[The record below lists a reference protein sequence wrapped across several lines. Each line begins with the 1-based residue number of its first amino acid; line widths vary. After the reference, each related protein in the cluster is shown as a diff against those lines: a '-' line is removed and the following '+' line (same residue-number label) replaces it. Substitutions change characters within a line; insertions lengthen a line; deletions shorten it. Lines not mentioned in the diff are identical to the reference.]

1 MGMIATV
8 SHCPSIN
15 WDQVTGRIFDM
26 TKARARERAKARK
39 GKKRQA
45 PKESPDQQPTL
56 DTLTPATNALQAPMS
71 DANTKNFAAAS
82 RGSARSK

>member
-1 MGMIATV
+1 
-8 SHCPSIN
+8 
-15 WDQVTGRIFDM
+15 M

-45 PKESPDQQPTL
+45 APETSDQQPV
-56 DTLTPATNALQAPMS
+56 AEKFAPGANSVQGPKM

>member
-1 MGMIATV
+1 
-8 SHCPSIN
+8 
-15 WDQVTGRIFDM
+15 M

-39 GKKRQA
+39 GKKRKVA
-45 PKESPDQQPTL
+45 PEAPDQQHTP
-56 DTLTPATNALQAPMS
+56 DKLTPASNAAKGAPMA

>member
-1 MGMIATV
+1 LSLHKAGPPNGKI
-8 SHCPSIN
+8 SN
-15 WDQVTGRIFDM
+15 M

-45 PKESPDQQPTL
+45 ASEASDQQP
-56 DTLTPATNALQAPMS
+56 PPKM

>member
-1 MGMIATV
+1 
-8 SHCPSIN
+8 
-15 WDQVTGRIFDM
+15 M

-39 GKKRQA
+39 GKKRIA
-45 PKESPDQQPTL
+45 PSASPDQQP
-56 DTLTPATNALQAPMS
+56 QAEKFAPGSNSVQGPKM

>member
-45 PKESPDQQPTL
+45 PKESPDQQHTL
-56 DTLTPATNALQAPMS
+56 DKLHNVDRTVESLSMVLDQIS
-71 DANTKNFAAAS
+71 
-82 RGSARSK
+82 